1 MAWRKKS
8 DFLYRGDAADA
19 VFVPVPA
26 ANPSIVRHIL
36 YLDGYGRDTPYSST
50 SERKEVAVLF
60 GARGG
65 IWITRAPLAEENSVT
80 HIDNKQLLGLLTGKG
95 KGKGKGKWPNA
106 YEVLQAKKYAEQ
118 HYEHLLDFSSVTDA
132 AGVIRKIFSK
142 A

>member
-8 DFLYRGDAADA
+8 DFLYRGDDADA
-19 VFVPVPA
+19 VFVPVSA

-65 IWITRAPLAEENSVT
+65 IWITRAPLAEENSVA

-95 KGKGKGKWPNA
+95 KGKARWPNA

-118 HYEHLLDFSSVTDA
+118 HYEHPLDFSGVTDA
-132 AGVIRKIFSK
+132 AVVIRKIFSK